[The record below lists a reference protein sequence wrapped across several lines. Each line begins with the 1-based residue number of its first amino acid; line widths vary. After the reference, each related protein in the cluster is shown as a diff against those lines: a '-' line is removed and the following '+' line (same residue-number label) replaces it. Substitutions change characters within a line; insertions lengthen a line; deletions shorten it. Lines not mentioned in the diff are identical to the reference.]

1 MLRIQLKLK
10 LLSKNFQNKLST
22 TISVIG
28 LGYVGLPL
36 AILAAQSEYEVYGI
50 DIDEVKVDLINSG
63 KSPVEDISNLE
74 IQNAISGKLK
84 VGSDFSP
91 VEGSSIVII
100 CVPTPLDDDRKP
112 DLSLIDAAV
121 MSFAKYLSKST
132 LVILESTVQPGTTR
146 DYLVSLILKYS
157 SLTPSDFNVAYSPE
171 RIDPANKK
179 WNLKNTPKIM
189 AGLNPSA
196 TKQTKDFYS
205 KFVDNIIEC
214 ESPEVAELAKLLENT
229 FRYVNISFINELS
242 IFCRSFGV
250 DVNQVIAAASTK
262 PYGFMPFYPST
273 GVGGHCIPVD
283 PLYLSD
289 KARSMG
295 IQTKFIDLAVD
306 INTQM
311 PNFFVK
317 VANEKISGLRGKK
330 VLVIGVSYKPNISD
344 VRETPVKALIFA
356 LRKEGAQVFWHDD
369 LVKEWNNEKSSP
381 LDQGYDLAILATPH
395 DYLNL
400 QQIGNTPLINTRGS
414 I

>member
-1 MLRIQLKLK
+1 MKLK

-229 FRYVNISFINELS
+229 FRYVNISFVNELS

-262 PYGFMPFYPST
+262 PYGFMPFYPSI

-295 IQTKFIDLAVD
+295 IQTKFIDLADD

>member
-1 MLRIQLKLK
+1 MKLN
-10 LLSKNFQNKLST
+10 LLSKNSQNKLST

-36 AILAAQSEYEVYGI
+36 AISAAQSGYEVYGI
-50 DIDEVKVDLINSG
+50 DVDQVKVDLIKSG
-63 KSPVEDISNLE
+63 KSPVEDISDLE
-74 IQNAISGKLK
+74 IQNAVSGKLK
-84 VGSDFSP
+84 LGSDFSP
-91 VEGSSIVII
+91 IKESSIVII
-100 CVPTPLDDDRKP
+100 CVPTPLDVDRKP

-121 MSFAKYLSKST
+121 KSFAKHLSKST

-146 DYLVSLILKYS
+146 DYLVSLISKYS
-157 SLTPSDFNVAYSPE
+157 ALTPSDFNVAYSPE

-179 WNLKNTPKIM
+179 WNLKNTPKIV
-189 AGLNPSA
+189 AGVNSTA
-196 TKQTKDFYS
+196 AKQAKDFYS
-205 KFVDNIIEC
+205 KFVDNIVEC

-262 PYGFMPFYPST
+262 PYGFMPFYPSL

-295 IQTKFIDLAVD
+295 IQTKFIDLADD
-306 INTQM
+306 INRQM

-317 VANEKISGLRGKK
+317 VANEKISGLREKK

-400 QQIGNTPLINTRGS
+400 KQIGDTPLINTRGS
-414 I
+414 IE